1 MKAANNL
8 NVLMTRLNPLEAL
21 ATPQLSGLKK
31 AAPEELSNA
40 IAHLLKLTMSR
51 FNFADNKT
59 LDDSQISYLVSSI
72 VTHYWMYK
80 IDEVA
85 YVLREGIAGR
95 LHTFDRLDEA
105 VIMRWFAE
113 YEVKQR
119 DDLLGQHC
127 QAQRS
132 TPKVTKLEQAA
143 MGPVYVLKA
152 CHDHALKADQL
163 DAYKDDLAARYPD
176 RPELL
181 AAVDSYAAHLV
192 QAAAKKLEVEAAQR
206 ERVRILLAR
215 TADQLRRIPNETDF
229 ANDPS
234 LTPLVLPPELARKPK
249 TDTHSSYT
257 SDLPFLQ

>member
-1 MKAANNL
+1 MN
-8 NVLMTRLNPLEAL
+8 RLSPLEAMG
-21 ATPQLSGLKK
+21 TPQLSGLKK
-31 AAPEELSNA
+31 ASPDELAHA
-40 IAHLLKLTMSR
+40 IGHLLKLTMSR

-72 VTHYWMYK
+72 VAHYWMYK

-119 DDLLGQHC
+119 DDLLAQHC

-152 CHDHALKADQL
+152 CHDNNLKPDQL
-163 DAYKDDLAARYPD
+163 DAYKAELTERYPD
-176 RPELL
+176 QPLL
-181 AAVDSYAAHLV
+181 LEAIDSYAAHLV
-192 QAAAKKLEVEAAQR
+192 RAAELKLEREEAQR
-206 ERVRILLAR
+206 ERVRLLLAR
-215 TADQLRRIPNETDF
+215 TTAQLARTPGEVEFAADS
-229 ANDPS
+229 S
-234 LTPLVLPPELARKPK
+234 LAPMILPPELTRQPGDFDYRGNPK
-249 TDTHSSYT
+249 KDEYK